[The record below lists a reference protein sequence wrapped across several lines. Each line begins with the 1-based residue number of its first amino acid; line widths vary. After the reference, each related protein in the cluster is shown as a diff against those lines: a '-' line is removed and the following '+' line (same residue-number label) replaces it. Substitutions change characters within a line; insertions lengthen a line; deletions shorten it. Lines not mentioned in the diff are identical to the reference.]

1 MSVAVLLSLGSKGD
15 DVAFVQGRLVDQGF
29 DPGPIDGDFG
39 PVTDAAVRSF
49 QQARGL
55 DVDGVVGPQTL
66 AALGELGAG
75 QPGPETQPVSTL
87 VELGLTAE
95 QEFGLTVSECSAPGA
110 PTRWA
115 PVHSGHAAT
124 SLHFQGRAFDTSGPA
139 EAMEAFAARAAEAV
153 ASLAELIHNPNASV
167 KNGQAVDPSF
177 WGDATWSAHV
187 DHVHVA
193 V

>member
-15 DVAFVQGRLVDQGF
+15 DVAFVQSRLADQGV

-39 PVTDAAVRSF
+39 PLTEAAVRSF
-49 QQARGL
+49 QQMRGL

-66 AALGELGAG
+66 AALGEPGAPES
-75 QPGPETQPVSTL
+75 QPAASTL
-87 VELGLTAE
+87 VELGLIAE

-115 PVHSGHAAT
+115 PVHPGHAAN

-139 EAMEAFAARAAEAV
+139 QAMEAFAARAAGAV
-153 ASLAELIHNPNASV
+153 ASLAELIHNPNGSV

-177 WGDATWSAHV
+177 WGDATWAAHT

>member
-1 MSVAVLLSLGSKGD
+1 MSVAVALSVGSKGD
-15 DVAFVQGRLVDQGF
+15 DVAFVQGRLAEQGF

-39 PVTDAAVRSF
+39 PVTDAAVRSY

-55 DVDGVVGPQTL
+55 DVDGVVGPHTL
-66 AALGELGAG
+66 VALAELGAS
-75 QPGPETQPVSTL
+75 ETQPVVYTL
-87 VELGLTAE
+87 VELGLIAE

-153 ASLAELIHNPNASV
+153 ASLAELIHNPNGSV
-167 KNGQAVDPSF
+167 KNGEPVDPSF
-177 WGDATWSAHV
+177 WGDITWAAHA